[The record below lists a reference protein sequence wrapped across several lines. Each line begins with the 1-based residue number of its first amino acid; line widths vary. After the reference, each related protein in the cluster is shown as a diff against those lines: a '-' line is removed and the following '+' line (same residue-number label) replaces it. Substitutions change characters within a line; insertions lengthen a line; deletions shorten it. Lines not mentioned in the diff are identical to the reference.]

1 LKFTTKII
9 ILMIGETMSNRV
21 AVVTGASRG
30 IGREIALTLCRAGF
44 DIVAASPEIEKNE
57 EFVEKSRA
65 CSGQV
70 LAVNM
75 NLLSFDSIREGFGR
89 ALERF
94 GRIDVLVNNAGVTR
108 DGLAVRMKR
117 EDWDRVLQINLHAAF
132 FACQQVLPGMMKQR
146 WGRIINIASVVGE
159 SGNAGQANYVASK
172 AGLIG
177 LTKALA
183 QEMAPRDITVNAVAP
198 GFIDTD
204 MTAVLSDELK
214 AKLLAHVPLRRLG
227 RADEIAA
234 AVRFLASDEAGYITG
249 HVLNVNGGMY
259 M

>member
-1 LKFTTKII
+1 ML
-9 ILMIGETMSNRV
+9 NRV
-21 AVVTGASRG
+21 AFVTGASRG

-44 DIVAASPEIEKNE
+44 DIVVGSPEIEKNE
-57 EFVEKSRA
+57 EVAEKIRA
-65 CSGQV
+65 CSGQA
-70 LAVNM
+70 LTVNLD
-75 NLLSFDSIREGFGR
+75 LLSFDSIRDCFAK
-89 ALERF
+89 ALQQF

-117 EDWDRVLQINLHAAF
+117 EDWDRVLQINLHGAF
-132 FACQQVLPGMMKQR
+132 FAIQQVLPAMMRQR
-146 WGRIINIASVVGE
+146 YGRIVNIASVVGE
-159 SGNAGQANYVASK
+159 SGNAGQANYVTSK

-183 QEMAPRDITVNAVAP
+183 QEMAPREITVNAVAP

-204 MTAVLSDELK
+204 MTAVLTDELK
-214 AKLLAHVPLRRLG
+214 EKLLAQVPLRRLG
-227 RADEIAA
+227 RPEEIAA
-234 AVRFLASDEAGYITG
+234 AVRFLVSDGAGYITG

>member
-1 LKFTTKII
+1 MF
-9 ILMIGETMSNRV
+9 NRV
-21 AVVTGASRG
+21 AFVTGASRG

-44 DIVAASPEIEKNE
+44 DIAVASPEIEKNE
-57 EFVEKSRA
+57 EVAEKIRL
-65 CSGQV
+65 CSGQA
-70 LAVNM
+70 LTVNFDLM
-75 NLLSFDSIREGFGR
+75 SYDSIREGV
-89 ALERF
+89 AKVLQQF

-117 EDWDRVLQINLHAAF
+117 EDWDRVLQINLHGAF
-132 FACQQVLPGMMKQR
+132 FTTQQVLPAMMKQR
-146 WGRIINIASVVGE
+146 YGRIVNIASVVGE
-159 SGNAGQANYVASK
+159 SGNAGQANYVTSK

-183 QEMAPRDITVNAVAP
+183 QEMAAREITVNAVAP

-204 MTAVLSDELK
+204 MTAVLTDELK
-214 AKLLAHVPLRRLG
+214 EKLLAQVPLRRLG
-227 RADEIAA
+227 RPEEIAA

>member
-1 LKFTTKII
+1 ML
-9 ILMIGETMSNRV
+9 NRV
-21 AVVTGASRG
+21 AFVTGASRG

-44 DIVAASPEIEKNE
+44 DIVAASPQIEKNE
-57 EFVEKSRA
+57 EIAEKIRA
-65 CSGQV
+65 CSGQA
-70 LAVNM
+70 LAVNLD
-75 NLLSFDSIREGFGR
+75 LLSYDSIRAAFAK
-89 ALERF
+89 ALQQF

-117 EDWDRVLQINLHAAF
+117 EDWDRVLQINLHGAF
-132 FACQQVLPGMMKQR
+132 FAIQQVLPSMMKQR
-146 WGRIINIASVVGE
+146 YGRIINISSIVGE
-159 SGNAGQANYVASK
+159 SGNAGQANYVAAK

-183 QEMAPRDITVNAVAP
+183 QEMAPREITVNAVAP

-204 MTAVLSDELK
+204 MTAGLTDELK
-214 AKLLAHVPLRRLG
+214 EKLLAQVPLRRLG
-227 RADEIAA
+227 RPEDIAA
-234 AVRFLASDEAGYITG
+234 AVRFLASEEAGYITG

>member
-1 LKFTTKII
+1 
-9 ILMIGETMSNRV
+9 MSNRV
-21 AVVTGASRG
+21 AFVTGASRG

-44 DIVAASPEIEKNE
+44 DIVAASPQIEKNE
-57 EFVEKSRA
+57 EIAEKLRA
-65 CSGQV
+65 CSGQA
-70 LAVNM
+70 LAVNLD
-75 NLLSFDSIREGFGR
+75 LLSYDSIKAAFAK
-89 ALERF
+89 ALQQF

-117 EDWDRVLQINLHAAF
+117 EDWDRVLQINLHGAF
-132 FACQQVLPGMMKQR
+132 FAIQQVLPSMMKQR
-146 WGRIINIASVVGE
+146 YGRIINISSIVGE
-159 SGNAGQANYVASK
+159 SGNAGQANYVAAK

-183 QEMAPRDITVNAVAP
+183 QEMAPREITVNAVAP

-204 MTAVLSDELK
+204 MTAVLTGELK
-214 AKLLAHVPLRRLG
+214 EKLLAQVPLRRLG
-227 RADEIAA
+227 RPEDIAA
-234 AVRFLASDEAGYITG
+234 AVRFLASEEAGYITG

>member
-1 LKFTTKII
+1 ML
-9 ILMIGETMSNRV
+9 NRV
-21 AVVTGASRG
+21 ALVTGASRG

-44 DIVAASPEIEKNE
+44 DIVVASPAIEKNE
-57 EFVEKSRA
+57 EVAEKIRG
-65 CSGQV
+65 CSGQA
-70 LAVNM
+70 LAVNLD
-75 NLLSFDSIREGFGR
+75 LLSYDSIREGFAK
-89 ALERF
+89 ALQHF

-117 EDWDRVLQINLHAAF
+117 EDWDRVLQVNLHGAF
-132 FACQQVLPGMMKQR
+132 FAIQQVLPSMMKQR
-146 WGRIINIASVVGE
+146 YGRIVNISSIVGE
-159 SGNAGQANYVASK
+159 SGNAGQANYVAAK

-183 QEMAPRDITVNAVAP
+183 QEMAPREITVNAVAP

-204 MTAVLSDELK
+204 MTAVLTAELK
-214 AKLLAHVPLRRLG
+214 QKLLAQVPLRRLG
-227 RADEIAA
+227 RPEEIAA

>member
-1 LKFTTKII
+1 MF
-9 ILMIGETMSNRV
+9 NRV
-21 AVVTGASRG
+21 ALVTGASRG

-44 DIVAASPEIEKNE
+44 DIAVASPEIEKNE
-57 EFVEKSRA
+57 EVAGLIRA
-65 CSGQV
+65 CSGQ
-70 LAVNM
+70 AFTVNM
-75 NLLSFDSIREGFGR
+75 NLLSYDSIRESCAKVVENFGR
-89 ALERF
+89 V
-94 GRIDVLVNNAGVTR
+94 DVLVNNAGVTR

-117 EDWDRVLQINLHAAF
+117 EDWDKVLQINLSGAF
-132 FACQQVLPGMMKQR
+132 FTTQQVLPIMMKQR
-146 WGRIINIASVVGE
+146 YGRIVNIASVVGE

-172 AGLIG
+172 AGIIG

-183 QEMAPRDITVNAVAP
+183 QEMAPRQITVNAVAP

-204 MTAVLSDELK
+204 MTAVLTGELK
-214 AKLLAHVPLRRLG
+214 EKLLAQVPLRRLG
-227 RADEIAA
+227 RPEEIAA

>member
-1 LKFTTKII
+1 ML
-9 ILMIGETMSNRV
+9 NRV
-21 AVVTGASRG
+21 AFVTGASRG

-57 EFVEKSRA
+57 EIAEKLRA
-65 CSGQV
+65 CSGQA
-70 LAVNM
+70 LAVN
-75 NLLSFDSIREGFGR
+75 LDLSSYDSIRAGFAK
-89 ALERF
+89 ALQQF

-117 EDWDRVLQINLHAAF
+117 EDWDRVLEINLHGAF
-132 FACQQVLPGMMKQR
+132 FAIQQVLPAMMKQR
-146 WGRIINIASVVGE
+146 YGRIINITSIVAE

-183 QEMAPRDITVNAVAP
+183 QEMAPREITVNAVAP

-204 MTAVLSDELK
+204 MTAVLSAELK
-214 AKLLAHVPLRRLG
+214 EKLLAQVPLRRLG
-227 RADEIAA
+227 RPEEIAA
-234 AVRFLASDEAGYITG
+234 AVRFLASEEAGYITG

>member
-1 LKFTTKII
+1 MF
-9 ILMIGETMSNRV
+9 NRV
-21 AVVTGASRG
+21 AFVTGASRG
-30 IGREIALTLCRAGF
+30 IGREIALTLCRANF
-44 DIVAASPEIEKNE
+44 DIVVASPEIEQNE
-57 EFVEKSRA
+57 VVAEKIRA
-65 CSGQV
+65 CSGEALTV
-70 LAVNM
+70 NLDLA
-75 NLLSFDSIREGFGR
+75 SYDSIREGFAK

-94 GRIDVLVNNAGVTR
+94 GRLDVLVNNAGITR

-117 EDWDRVLQINLHAAF
+117 EEWDRVLQINLHGAF
-132 FACQQVLPGMMKQR
+132 FACQQVLPVMMKQR
-146 WGRIINIASVVGE
+146 WGRIINITSVVGE
-159 SGNAGQANYVASK
+159 SGNAGQANYVTSK

-183 QEMAPRDITVNAVAP
+183 QEMAAREITVNAVAP

-204 MTAVLSDELK
+204 MTAVLSKELRE
-214 AKLLAHVPLRRLG
+214 KLLAHVPLRRLG
-227 RADEIAA
+227 RPEEIAA

>member
-1 LKFTTKII
+1 MF
-9 ILMIGETMSNRV
+9 NRV
-21 AVVTGASRG
+21 AFVTGASRG
-30 IGREIALTLCRAGF
+30 IGREIALTLCRAGL
-44 DIVAASPEIEKNE
+44 DIVVASPEIERNE
-57 EFVEKSRA
+57 EVAEKIRA
-65 CSGQV
+65 CSGQA
-70 LAVNM
+70 LTVNLDLM
-75 NLLSFDSIREGFGR
+75 SYDSIRQGFAK

-94 GRIDVLVNNAGVTR
+94 GRVDVLVNNAGITR

-117 EDWDRVLQINLHAAF
+117 EDWERVLQINLHGAF
-132 FACQQVLPGMMKQR
+132 FAIQQVLPVMMKQR
-146 WGRIINIASVVGE
+146 YGRIINIASVVGE
-159 SGNAGQANYVASK
+159 SGNAGQANYVTSK

-183 QEMAPRDITVNAVAP
+183 QEMAARDITVNAVAP

-204 MTAVLSDELK
+204 MTAVLSGEVK
-214 AKLLAHVPLRRLG
+214 EKLLAQVPLRRLG
-227 RADEIAA
+227 RPEEVAA

>member
-1 LKFTTKII
+1 MF
-9 ILMIGETMSNRV
+9 NRV
-21 AVVTGASRG
+21 AFVTGASRG

-44 DIVAASPEIEKNE
+44 DIVVGSPEIEKNE
-57 EFVEKSRA
+57 EVAEKIRA
-65 CSGQV
+65 CSGQA
-70 LAVNM
+70 LTVNLD
-75 NLLSFDSIREGFGR
+75 LLSFDSIRDCFAK
-89 ALERF
+89 ALQQF

-117 EDWDRVLQINLHAAF
+117 EDWDRVLQINLHGAF
-132 FACQQVLPGMMKQR
+132 FAIQQVLPAMMRQR
-146 WGRIINIASVVGE
+146 YGRIVNIASVVGE
-159 SGNAGQANYVASK
+159 SGNAGQANYVTSK

-183 QEMAPRDITVNAVAP
+183 QEMAPREITVNAVAP

-204 MTAVLSDELK
+204 MTAVLTDELK
-214 AKLLAHVPLRRLG
+214 EKLLAQVPLRRLG
-227 RADEIAA
+227 RPEEIAA
-234 AVRFLASDEAGYITG
+234 AVRFLVSDGAGYITG

>member
-1 LKFTTKII
+1 ML
-9 ILMIGETMSNRV
+9 NRV
-21 AVVTGASRG
+21 AFVTGASRG

-44 DIVAASPEIEKNE
+44 DIVASSPEIEKNE
-57 EFVEKSRA
+57 DFAEKMRA
-65 CSGQV
+65 CGGRW
-70 LAVNM
+70 LAVNL
-75 NLLSFDSIREGFGR
+75 NLMSYDSIREAFAK
-89 ALERF
+89 ALQHF

-117 EDWDRVLQINLHAAF
+117 EDWDRVLQINLNGAF
-132 FACQQVLPGMMKQR
+132 FAIQQVLPSMMKQR
-146 WGRIINIASVVGE
+146 YGRIVNITSVVGE

-183 QEMAPRDITVNAVAP
+183 QEMAPREITVNAVAP

-204 MTAVLSDELK
+204 MTAVLTDELK
-214 AKLLAHVPLRRLG
+214 EKVLAHVPLRRLG
-227 RADEIAA
+227 RPEDIAA
-234 AVRFLASDEAGYITG
+234 AVQFLVSDEAGYITG
-249 HVLNVNGGMY
+249 HVLDVNGGMY

>member
-1 LKFTTKII
+1 ML
-9 ILMIGETMSNRV
+9 NRV
-21 AVVTGASRG
+21 ALVTGASRG

-44 DIVAASPEIEKNE
+44 DIVVASPAIEKNE
-57 EFVEKSRA
+57 EVAGKIRG
-65 CSGQV
+65 CSGQA
-70 LAVNM
+70 LAVNLD
-75 NLLSFDSIREGFGR
+75 LLSYDSIREGFAK
-89 ALERF
+89 ALQHF

-117 EDWDRVLQINLHAAF
+117 EDWDRVLQVNLHGAF
-132 FACQQVLPGMMKQR
+132 FAIQQVLPSMMKQR
-146 WGRIINIASVVGE
+146 YGRIINISSIVGE
-159 SGNAGQANYVASK
+159 SGNAGQANYVAAK

-183 QEMAPRDITVNAVAP
+183 QEMAPREITVNAVAP

-204 MTAVLSDELK
+204 MTAVLTDELK
-214 AKLLAHVPLRRLG
+214 TKLLAQVPLRRLG
-227 RADEIAA
+227 RPEEVAA

>member
-1 LKFTTKII
+1 MF
-9 ILMIGETMSNRV
+9 NRV
-21 AVVTGASRG
+21 AFVTGASRG

-44 DIVAASPEIEKNE
+44 DIAVASPEIEKNE
-57 EFVEKSRA
+57 QVTEMIRA
-65 CSGQV
+65 CSGQA
-70 LAVNM
+70 LAVNLDLM
-75 NLLSFDSIREGFGR
+75 SYDSIRAGFAK
-89 ALERF
+89 ALQQF

-117 EDWDRVLQINLHAAF
+117 EDWDRVLQINLHGAF
-132 FACQQVLPGMMKQR
+132 FAIQQVLPSMMKQR
-146 WGRIINIASVVGE
+146 YGRIINISSIVGE
-159 SGNAGQANYVASK
+159 SGNAGQANYVAAK

-183 QEMAPRDITVNAVAP
+183 QEMAPREITVNAVAP

-204 MTAVLSDELK
+204 MTAGLTDELK
-214 AKLLAHVPLRRLG
+214 EKLLAQVPLRRLG
-227 RADEIAA
+227 RPEDIAA
-234 AVRFLASDEAGYITG
+234 AVRFLASEEAGYITG